1 MERLSYYRPLFNIFK
16 ISCVKGEN
24 VNWCSKSKGTRSP
37 QLHGVHQYHE
47 HWSRYWC
54 YIIIRILSYN
64 LSAHS
69 HYIHTTD
76 DYWSKME
83 VNIEVFGHKH
93 LNIWSDRPVQHIHI
107 TFHSSLQSLTET
119 VVEPSRAKSFRVWTV
134 CPVNRTWNHL
144 GLLEMFFTVFWCVF
158 IDRLI
163 VIAVQQT

>member
-107 TFHSSLQSLTET
+107 TFHSSHSLKLWLNLH
-119 VVEPSRAKSFRVWTV
+119 EP
-134 CPVNRTWNHL
+134 NHL
-144 GLLEMFFTVFWCVF
+144 GFGLFVQLTEHETTSASWKCFSLFSDVF
-158 IDRLI
+158 L
-163 VIAVQQT
+163 